1 MAKGQIKELVEKYLK
16 TFLEENN
23 LELYNSE
30 FKKEGRDWYLRI
42 YIDKKDAE
50 KNQYVSTDDCEKVS
64 RFLSECLDKDD
75 PISQNYML
83 EVSSPGMDRQ
93 LFEQKDYEKFTG
105 ELVDVKLYKGIEG
118 CKEFQGILKGIKDNR
133 IEIEEAEGKCR
144 FFELEEVAKTSLAVV
159 F

>member
-1 MAKGQIKELVEKYLK
+1 MAKGQMKELVNKYLE

-42 YIDKKDAE
+42 YIDKKNAGKDE
-50 KNQYVSTDDCEKVS
+50 YVSTDDCEKVS
-64 RFLSECLDKDD
+64 RFLSECLDRDD

-83 EVSSPGMDRQ
+83 EVSSPGIDRQ
-93 LFEQKDYEKFTG
+93 LFEFKDYEKFTG
-105 ELVDVKLYKGIEG
+105 ELVDVKLYRNFDGK
-118 CKEFQGILKGIKDNR
+118 KEFKGILKGIKENR
-133 IEIEEAEGKCR
+133 IEIEVSEGECYS
-144 FFELEEVAKTSLAVV
+144 FELEEVAKTNLAIV